1 MNCFKKVLEFLRR
14 RERYDLSALKPAD
27 GGAEHVNDEPD
38 DDKQELTKA
47 DDEQRTDPAGA
58 VAHGA
63 DLVVDALLIG
73 IDQAL
78 IRSGAGRG
86 NAEDGIDRRS
96 EGGAERKHRVNAGV
110 CGVVGHNVV
119 HGAERDAAQIR

>member
-86 NAEDGIDRRS
+86 DTEQGINRRA
-96 EGGAERKHRVNAGV
+96 EGGAERDDRVNAGV
-110 CGVVGHNVV
+110 GGIVGHDVIYR
-119 HGAERDAAQIR
+119 AERYAAQIR

>member
-27 GGAEHVNDEPD
+27 GRTEHVNDEPNNN
-38 DDKQELTKA
+38 KQKLTQA
-47 DDEQRTDPAGA
+47 DDEERADPAGA

-63 DLVVDALLIG
+63 DLVVNALLVG
-73 IDQAL
+73 FDEAL

-86 NAEDGIDRRS
+86 NAEQGIDRRA
-96 EGGAERKHRVNAGV
+96 EGGAERDDRVNAGRYPARYLPARCR
-110 CGVVGHNVV
+110 CGS
-119 HGAERDAAQIR
+119 APDRFL

>member
-38 DDKQELTKA
+38 GDKQELKKA

-78 IRSGAGRG
+78 ISSGAGRG
-86 NAEDGIDRRS
+86 DAEQGIDRRA
-96 EGGAERKHRVNAGV
+96 EGGAERDDRVNAGV
-110 CGVVGHNVV
+110 GGVVGHDVIYR
-119 HGAERDAAQIR
+119 AERYAAQIR

>member
-1 MNCFKKVLEFLRR
+1 MPALLVTILYERSKGPALFLF
-14 RERYDLSALKPAD
+14 LQPAD

-63 DLVVDALLIG
+63 DLVVNALLIG

-86 NAEDGIDRRS
+86 DTEQGIDRRA
-96 EGGAERKHRVNAGV
+96 EGGAERKDSVNAWVG
-110 CGVVGHNVV
+110 GVVGHDVIYR
-119 HGAERDAAQIR
+119 AERDAAQIR

>member
-1 MNCFKKVLEFLRR
+1 MQ
-14 RERYDLSALKPAD
+14 PAD

-63 DLVVDALLIG
+63 DLVVNALLIG

-86 NAEDGIDRRS
+86 DTEQGIDRRA
-96 EGGAERKHRVNAGV
+96 EGGAERKDRVDAWVG
-110 CGVVGHNVV
+110 GVVRHDMV

>member
-63 DLVVDALLIG
+63 DLVVNALLIG

-78 IRSGAGRG
+78 IRSGTGRG
-86 NAEDGIDRRS
+86 DTEQGIDRRA
-96 EGGAERKHRVNAGV
+96 EGGAERKDRVNAGV
-110 CGVVGHNVV
+110 GGVVRHDVV
-119 HGAERDAAQIR
+119 YRAERDPAQIR

>member
-1 MNCFKKVLEFLRR
+1 MSGAQDPLFFLF
-14 RERYDLSALKPAD
+14 LQPAD

-47 DDEQRTDPAGA
+47 DDEERADPAGA

-73 IDQAL
+73 INQAL
-78 IRSGAGRG
+78 IRSGTGRG
-86 NAEDGIDRRS
+86 DTEQGIDRRA
-96 EGGAERKHRVNAGV
+96 EGGAERDDRVNAGV
-110 CGVVGHNVV
+110 GGVVRHDMV